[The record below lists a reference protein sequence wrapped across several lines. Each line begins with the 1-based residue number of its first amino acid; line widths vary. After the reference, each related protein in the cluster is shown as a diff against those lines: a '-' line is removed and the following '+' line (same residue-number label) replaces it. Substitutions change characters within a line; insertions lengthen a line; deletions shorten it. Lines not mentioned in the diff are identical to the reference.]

1 MANDLT
7 LNNLATDIYTAADT
21 VGREAVGFIPS
32 VTMNADSTRAAV
44 GDTIKAAVTSEAP
57 AFVDISNGLMSIPEG
72 SDQTVVASSF
82 QLTNAK
88 AIQIPM
94 GAEKELQL
102 RNAGT
107 YETVY
112 GDLVQQAMRKLANQ
126 MESDL
131 FVEAKNNASRA
142 LGTVGSDPFAFT
154 ATTTGL
160 EQAANMR
167 RLLVDNG
174 MPTDDVSVVLNT
186 QAGGSF
192 RASRTNA
199 FADHAGT
206 ADFRNNGTLANLF
219 GASVR
224 ESSQSA
230 LHTAGTEA
238 AWAVNN
244 GSNELVGQTTLTV
257 DAGAGGTILNGDI
270 ITNAGDTTSGYVV
283 SSDTQTASGAAG
295 GNIIINGSKGI
306 LVQADDDDVVTR
318 VASYQSNLMFHRRA
332 LELGMR
338 APALP
343 AVGDAADD
351 AILVQDPTSG
361 LVFEVRIY
369 KGYRKS
375 MIEVAACWGV
385 KAWKSDFIG
394 NIYQ

>member
-142 LGTVGSDPFAFT
+142 LGTVGTDPFAFT

-160 EQAANMR
+160 EQAAKMR

-230 LHTAGTEA
+230 LHAAGTEA
-238 AWAVNN
+238 ALAINN
-244 GSNELVGQTTLTV
+244 DPSEAVGQTELTV
-257 DAGAGGTILNGDI
+257 DAGSGTILNGDI
-270 ITNAGDTTSGYVV
+270 ITNAGDTTSGYVI
-283 SSDTQTASGAAG
+283 SSETQTASGAAG
-295 GNIIINGSKGI
+295 GLIKINGSKGI
-306 LVQADDDDVVTR
+306 LVAAADDAVVTN
-318 VASYQSNLMFHRRA
+318 VGDYQSNLMFHRRA

-351 AILVQDPTSG
+351 AILVQDPISG

>member
-7 LNNLATDIYTAADT
+7 LTNLANDIYVAADT

-57 AFVDISNGLMSIPEG
+57 AFVDISNGNMVIPEG
-72 SDQTVVASSF
+72 TSQTVTASSF

-142 LGTVGSDPFAFT
+142 LGTVGTDPFAFSS
-154 ATTTGL
+154 TTTGL
-160 EQAANMR
+160 EQAAKMR

-238 AWAVNN
+238 ALAINN
-244 GSNELVGQTTLTV
+244 NSNELVGQTELTV
-257 DAGAGGTILNGDI
+257 DAGGGTILNGDI

-295 GNIIINGSKGI
+295 GSIIINGSKGI

-343 AVGDAADD
+343 SVGDAADD
-351 AILVQDPTSG
+351 AILVQDPHSG

>member
-7 LNNLATDIYTAADT
+7 LDNLATDIYTAADT

-57 AFVDISNGLMSIPEG
+57 AFVDISNGVLSIPEG
-72 SDQTVVASSF
+72 SDQTVTASSF

-142 LGTVGSDPFAFT
+142 LGTVGTDPFAFS

-160 EQAANMR
+160 EQAAKMR

-238 AWAVNN
+238 ALAINN
-244 GSNELVGQTTLTV
+244 GSNELVGQTELTV
-257 DAGAGGTILNGDI
+257 DAGSGTILNGDI
-270 ITNAGDTTSGYVV
+270 ITNAGDTTSGYVI

-306 LVQADDDDVVTR
+306 LVQADDDDVVTN
-318 VASYQSNLMFHRRA
+318 VGNYQSNLMFHRRA

-343 AVGDAADD
+343 SVGDAADD
-351 AILVQDPTSG
+351 AILVQDPISG

>member
-7 LNNLATDIYTAADT
+7 LTNLANDIYVAADT

-57 AFVDISNGLMSIPEG
+57 AFVDISNGLMSVPEG
-72 SDQTVVASSF
+72 SDQTVTASTF

-142 LGTVGSDPFAFT
+142 LGTVGTDPFAFS

-160 EQAANMR
+160 EQAAKMR

-238 AWAVNN
+238 AWAINN
-244 GSNELVGQTTLTV
+244 GSNEVVGEASLTV
-257 DAGAGGTILNGDI
+257 
-270 ITNAGDTTSGYVV
+270 
-283 SSDTQTASGAAG
+283 
-295 GNIIINGSKGI
+295 
-306 LVQADDDDVVTR
+306 
-318 VASYQSNLMFHRRA
+318 
-332 LELGMR
+332 
-338 APALP
+338 
-343 AVGDAADD
+343 
-351 AILVQDPTSG
+351 
-361 LVFEVRIY
+361 
-369 KGYRKS
+369 
-375 MIEVAACWGV
+375 
-385 KAWKSDFIG
+385 
-394 NIYQ
+394 

>member
-7 LNNLATDIYTAADT
+7 LTNLAEDIYTAADT

-32 VTMNADSTRAAV
+32 VTMNASSTEASV
-44 GDTIKAAVTSEAP
+44 GDTVKAAVTAEAP
-57 AFVDISNGLMSIPEG
+57 AFVDIANGFMSVPEG
-72 SDQTVVASSF
+72 SDQTITADTF
-82 QLTNAK
+82 QLSNAK
-88 AIQIPM
+88 AVQIPM

-102 RNAGT
+102 RNSGS
-107 YETVY
+107 YDTVY
-112 GDLVQQAMRKLANQ
+112 GDLIQQAMRKLTNQ

-131 FVEAKNNASRA
+131 FVEIKNNASRA
-142 LGTVGSDPFAFT
+142 LGTVGTDPFTFT

-160 EQAANMR
+160 ENAAKMR

-174 MPTDDVSVVLNT
+174 MPDDDYSLVLNT
-186 QAGGSF
+186 IAGGTF

-199 FADHAGT
+199 FADAAGT
-206 ADFRNNGTLANLF
+206 ADFRQNGTLSRVF

-224 ESSQSA
+224 ESSQSGT
-230 LHTAGTEA
+230 HTAGTEA
-238 AWAVNN
+238 AWAVNQ
-244 GSNELVGQTTLTV
+244 GADEAVGQTTITV
-257 DAGAGGTILNGDI
+257 DAGAGGTLLEGDILNF
-270 ITNAGDTTSGYVV
+270 AGDAQSDYVNSGSTTGV
-283 SSDTQTASGAAG
+283 SGAAG
-295 GNIIINGSKGI
+295 GDIIINGSKGI

-332 LELGMR
+332 AELAMR
-338 APALP
+338 APAAP
-343 AVGDAADD
+343 TGGDAAVDS
-351 AILVQDPTSG
+351 IIVQDPASG

-375 MIEVAACWGV
+375 MIEVAAVWGV

>member
-7 LNNLATDIYTAADT
+7 LTNLANDIYVAADT

-57 AFVDISNGLMSIPEG
+57 AFVDISNGNMVIPEG
-72 SDQTVVASSF
+72 TSQTVTASSF

-142 LGTVGSDPFAFT
+142 LGTVGTDPFAFSS
-154 ATTTGL
+154 TTTGL
-160 EQAANMR
+160 EQAAKMR

-238 AWAVNN
+238 ALAINN
-244 GSNELVGQTTLTV
+244 NSNELVGQTELTV
-257 DAGAGGTILNGDI
+257 DAGGGTILNGDI

-343 AVGDAADD
+343 SVGDAADD
-351 AILVQDPTSG
+351 AILVQDPHSG

>member
-7 LNNLATDIYTAADT
+7 LTNLANDIYVAADT

-57 AFVDISNGLMSIPEG
+57 AFVDISNGLMSVPEG
-72 SDQTVVASSF
+72 SDQTVTASTF

-142 LGTVGSDPFAFT
+142 LGTVGTDPFAFS

-160 EQAANMR
+160 EQAAKMR

-238 AWAVNN
+238 ALAINN
-244 GSNELVGQTTLTV
+244 NSNELVGQTELTV
-257 DAGAGGTILNGDI
+257 DAGSGTILNGDI
-270 ITNAGDTTSGYVV
+270 ITNAGDTTSGYVI

-306 LVQADDDDVVTR
+306 LVQADDDDVVTN
-318 VASYQSNLMFHRRA
+318 VGDYQSNLMFHRRA

-343 AVGDAADD
+343 SVGDAADD
-351 AILVQDPTSG
+351 AILVQDPISG

>member
-7 LNNLATDIYTAADT
+7 LTNLANDIYVAADT

-57 AFVDISNGLMSIPEG
+57 AFVDISNGNMVIPEG
-72 SDQTVVASSF
+72 TSQTVTASSF

-142 LGTVGSDPFAFT
+142 LGTVGTDPFAFS

-160 EQAANMR
+160 EQAAKMR

-238 AWAVNN
+238 ALAINL
-244 GSNELVGQTTLTV
+244 GTHELVGQTELTV
-257 DAGAGGTILNGDI
+257 DAGGGTILNGDI
-270 ITNAGDTTSGYVV
+270 ITNASDTTSGYVI

-343 AVGDAADD
+343 SVGDAADD
-351 AILVQDPTSG
+351 AILVQDPISG

>member
-7 LNNLATDIYTAADT
+7 LTNLANDIYVAADT

-44 GDTIKAAVTSEAP
+44 GDTIKAAVTAEAP
-57 AFVDISNGLMSIPEG
+57 AFVDISNGNMVIPEG
-72 SDQTVVASSF
+72 TSQTVTASTF

-102 RNAGT
+102 RNAGQ

-142 LGTVGSDPFAFT
+142 LGTVGTDPFAFS

-160 EQAANMR
+160 EQAAKMR

-230 LHTAGTEA
+230 LHTAGTETA
-238 AWAVNN
+238 LAINN
-244 GSNELVGQTTLTV
+244 VGNEVVGQTELTV
-257 DAGAGGTILNGDI
+257 DAGGGTILNGDI
-270 ITNAGDTTSGYVV
+270 ITNAGDTTSGYVI

-295 GNIIINGSKGI
+295 GNIIINGSKGL
-306 LVQADDDDVVTR
+306 LVQADNDDVVTA
-318 VASYQSNLMFHRRA
+318 VGNYQSNLMFHRRA

-343 AVGDAADD
+343 SVGDAADD
-351 AILVQDPTSG
+351 AILVQDPISG

>member
-7 LNNLATDIYTAADT
+7 LDNLATDIYTAADT

-44 GDTIKAAVTSEAP
+44 GDTIKAAVTAEAP
-57 AFVDISNGLMSIPEG
+57 AFVDISNGNMVIPEG
-72 SDQTVVASSF
+72 TSQTVTNSTF

-142 LGTVGSDPFAFT
+142 LGTVGTDPFAFS

-160 EQAANMR
+160 EQAAKMR

-230 LHTAGTEA
+230 LHAAGTEA
-238 AWAVNN
+238 ALAINN
-244 GSNELVGQTTLTV
+244 NLNELVGQTELTV
-257 DAGAGGTILNGDI
+257 DAGGGTILNGDI
-270 ITNAGDTTSGYVV
+270 ITNAGDTTSGYVI
-283 SSDTQTASGAAG
+283 SSETQTASGAAG
-295 GNIIINGSKGI
+295 GLIKINGSKGI
-306 LVQADDDDVVTR
+306 LVQADDDDVVTN
-318 VASYQSNLMFHRRA
+318 VGNYQSNLMFHRRA

-343 AVGDAADD
+343 SVGDAADD
-351 AILVQDPTSG
+351 AILVQDPISG

>member
-7 LNNLATDIYTAADT
+7 LTNLANDIYVAADT

-57 AFVDISNGLMSIPEG
+57 AFVDISNGLMSVPEG
-72 SDQTVVASSF
+72 SDQTVTASTF

-142 LGTVGSDPFAFT
+142 LGTVGTDPFAFS

-160 EQAANMR
+160 EQAAKMR

-238 AWAVNN
+238 ALAINN
-244 GSNELVGQTTLTV
+244 NSNELVGQTELTV
-257 DAGAGGTILNGDI
+257 DAGSGTILNGDI
-270 ITNAGDTTSGYVV
+270 ITNAGDTTSGYVI

-306 LVQADDDDVVTR
+306 LVQADDDDVVTNIGN
-318 VASYQSNLMFHRRA
+318 YQSNLMFHRRA

-343 AVGDAADD
+343 SVGDAADD
-351 AILVQDPTSG
+351 AILVQDPISG